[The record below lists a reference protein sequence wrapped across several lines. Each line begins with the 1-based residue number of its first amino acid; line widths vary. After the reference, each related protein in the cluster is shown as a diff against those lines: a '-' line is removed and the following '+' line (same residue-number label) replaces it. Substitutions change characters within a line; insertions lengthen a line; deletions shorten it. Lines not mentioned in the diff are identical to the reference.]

1 MEQEAPVMEAA
12 MEAVIEAA
20 PEAATEEL
28 SWEEW
33 QSLCEMMNGYIKTQV
48 LSTACD
54 LGVFDMIEQGAT
66 VESLHQQLG
75 IDEHGCRVL
84 VLGLKQL
91 KLVSVSE
98 TGAIKNA
105 PLTRRC
111 LLRGSEQSM
120 VPFVHLNDKIQH
132 RACLHFT
139 RALREGRNAGLDEFP
154 GNTPTLYGRMAT
166 DPHLERLFHEGM
178 GAYTRLSPRMM
189 AVKEFSDVSM
199 LLDVGGGDG
208 TNAIR
213 LCQRYPSLKVTLIDL
228 PSVIEKAR
236 ANIAAHG
243 LEGRVTC
250 QAVDMFSDPWPLGCD
265 GVIFSHVLEIF
276 SPEKIQFLY
285 KKTRAYLERGHLFV
299 WSLMCNDDE
308 SGNLQSVKSSLY
320 FVTVASGQGMAYP
333 VREHVQW
340 LKDAGFEI
348 AAKYDA
354 RAIDHCALVAR

>member
-1 MEQEAPVMEAA
+1 M
-12 MEAVIEAA
+12 
-20 PEAATEEL
+20 EEL

-48 LSTACD
+48 LSSACD
-54 LGVFDMIEQGAT
+54 LGVFDAIERGAT
-66 VESLHQQLG
+66 LASLPRQLE
-75 IDEHGCRVL
+75 IDPHGCRVL

-91 KLVSVSE
+91 KLIEVDD
-98 TGAIKNA
+98 TGKMTNSALA
-105 PLTRRC
+105 RRC
-111 LLRGSEQSM
+111 LLRGSAQSM

-139 RALREGRNAGLDEFP
+139 QALREGRNAGLDEFP
-154 GNTPTLYGRMAT
+154 GDAPTLYGRMAV
-166 DPHLERLFHEGM
+166 DPALERLFHDGM

-189 AVKEFSDVSM
+189 AVKEFGEVTR

-213 LCQRYPSLKVTLIDL
+213 LCERYPSLKVTLIDL

-236 ANIAAHG
+236 ENIRAQG
-243 LEGRVTC
+243 LSDRVTC
-250 QAVDMFSDPWPLGCD
+250 EAVDMFTDSWPQGCD

-285 KKTRAYLERGHLFV
+285 QKSRAYLRDAGQLFV
-299 WSLMCNDDE
+299 WSLMCDDDE
-308 SGNLQSVKSSLY
+308 TGGLQSVKSSLY

-333 VREHVQW
+333 ARDHIKW
-340 LKDAGFEI
+340 LNDAGFEVT
-348 AAKYDA
+348 AEYDA
-354 RAIDHCALVAR
+354 RTIDHCALVAR

>member
-1 MEQEAPVMEAA
+1 MD
-12 MEAVIEAA
+12 
-20 PEAATEEL
+20 EL

-48 LSTACD
+48 LSSACD
-54 LGVFDMIEQGAT
+54 LGVFDVIERGAT
-66 VESLHQQLG
+66 LASLPRQLE

-84 VLGLKQL
+84 LLGLKHL
-91 KLVSVSE
+91 KLISVSE
-98 TGAIKNA
+98 TGKIENA
-105 PLTRRC
+105 PLARRC
-111 LLRGSEQSM
+111 LLRGAAQSM

-139 RALREGRNAGLDEFP
+139 QSLREGRNAGLDEFP
-154 GNTPTLYGRMAT
+154 GDTPTLYGRMAV
-166 DPHLERLFHEGM
+166 DPALERLFHEGM

-189 AVKEFSDVSM
+189 AIGEFSDVSR

-213 LCQRYPSLKVTLIDL
+213 LCERYPSLRVTLIDL

-236 ANIAAHG
+236 ANIAACG
-243 LEGRVTC
+243 LEERVTC
-250 QAVDMFSDPWPLGCD
+250 EAVDMFTDPWPQGCD

-285 KKTRAYLERGHLFV
+285 RKTRAYLPNGGHLFV
-299 WSLMCNDDE
+299 WSLMCDPDE
-308 SGNLQSVKSSLY
+308 AGGLQSVKSSLY

-333 VREHVQW
+333 VQDHTTW
-340 LKDAGFEI
+340 LRDAGFDVVAE
-348 AAKYDA
+348 YDA
-354 RAIDHCALVAR
+354 RTIDHCALVAR

>member
-1 MEQEAPVMEAA
+1 MD
-12 MEAVIEAA
+12 
-20 PEAATEEL
+20 EL

-33 QSLCEMMNGYIKTQV
+33 QSLCEMMNGFIKTQV

-54 LGVFDMIEQGAT
+54 LAVFDVIERGAT
-66 VESLHQQLG
+66 VASLPRQLE

-84 VLGLKQL
+84 LLGLKQL
-91 KLVSVSE
+91 KLVEVDE
-98 TGAIKNA
+98 TGAIANA
-105 PLTRRC
+105 PLARRC
-111 LLRGSEQSM
+111 LLRGSRQSM

-154 GNTPTLYGRMAT
+154 GDTPTLYGRLAE
-166 DPHLERLFHEGM
+166 DPALERLFHEGM

-189 AVKEFSDVSM
+189 AVKEFSDVSN

-213 LCQRYPSLKVTLIDL
+213 LCERYPSLKVTLIDL

-236 ANIAAHG
+236 ANIEAHG
-243 LEGRVTC
+243 LSDRVTC
-250 QAVDMFSDPWPLGCD
+250 EAVDMFADAWPQGCD

-276 SPEKIQFLY
+276 SPEKIGFLY
-285 KKTRAYLERGHLFV
+285 KKTRAYLDSQRGGQLFV
-299 WSLMCNDDE
+299 WSLMCDPDE
-308 SGNLQSVKSSLY
+308 AGGLQSVKSSLY

-333 VREHVQW
+333 LRDHETW
-340 LKDAGFEI
+340 LRDAGFSVVST
-348 AAKYDA
+348 YDA
-354 RAIDHCALVAR
+354 RTIDHCALVAR

>member
-1 MEQEAPVMEAA
+1 MEQQAPVNETA
-12 MEAVIEAA
+12 M
-20 PEAATEEL
+20 EEL

-33 QSLCEMMNGYIKTQV
+33 QALCEMMNGYIKTQV

-54 LGVFDMIEQGAT
+54 LAVFDVIERGAT
-66 VESLHQQLG
+66 VASLHKQLE

-84 VLGLKQL
+84 LLGLKQL
-91 KLVSVSE
+91 KLVSVDD

-111 LLRGSEQSM
+111 LLREAKQSM

-154 GNTPTLYGRMAT
+154 GDTPTLYGRMAT
-166 DPHLERLFHEGM
+166 DPNLERLFHEGM

-189 AVKEFSDVSM
+189 AVKEFSEVSM

-213 LCQRYPSLKVTLIDL
+213 LCERYPSLKVTLIDL

-243 LEGRVTC
+243 LEDRVTC
-250 QAVDMFSDPWPLGCD
+250 QAVDMFTEPWPLGCD

-285 KKTRAYLERGHLFV
+285 KKTRAYLDRGHLFV

-333 VREHVQW
+333 VRDHVQW
-340 LKDAGFEI
+340 LSDAGFSV

>member
-1 MEQEAPVMEAA
+1 MD
-12 MEAVIEAA
+12 
-20 PEAATEEL
+20 EL

-48 LSTACD
+48 LSSACD
-54 LGVFDMIEQGAT
+54 LGVFDVIERGAT
-66 VESLHQQLG
+66 LASLPRQLE

-84 VLGLKQL
+84 LLGLKHL
-91 KLVSVSE
+91 KLISVGE
-98 TGAIKNA
+98 TGKIENA

-111 LLRGSEQSM
+111 LLRGSAQSM

-139 RALREGRNAGLDEFP
+139 QALREGRNAGLDEFP
-154 GNTPTLYGRMAT
+154 GDTPTLYGRMAAN
-166 DPHLERLFHEGM
+166 PALEQLFHEGM

-189 AVKEFSDVSM
+189 AIEEFSDVSR

-213 LCQRYPSLKVTLIDL
+213 LCERYPSLRVTLIDL

-236 ANIAAHG
+236 ANIAARG
-243 LEGRVTC
+243 LEERVTC
-250 QAVDMFSDPWPLGCD
+250 EAVDMFTDPWPQGCD

-285 KKTRAYLERGHLFV
+285 RKTRAYLANGGRLFI
-299 WSLMCNDDE
+299 WSLMCDPNE
-308 SGNLQSVKSSLY
+308 AGGLQSVKSSLY

-333 VREHVQW
+333 VRDHTTW
-340 LKDAGFEI
+340 LRDAGFDVVAE
-348 AAKYDA
+348 YDA
-354 RAIDHCALVAR
+354 RTIDHCALVAR

>member
-1 MEQEAPVMEAA
+1 MD
-12 MEAVIEAA
+12 
-20 PEAATEEL
+20 EL

-54 LGVFDMIEQGAT
+54 LGVFDAIERGAT
-66 VESLHQQLG
+66 VASLSKQLE
-75 IDEHGCRVL
+75 IAEHGCRVL
-84 VLGLKQL
+84 LLGLKQL
-91 KLVSVSE
+91 KLVSE
-98 TGAIKNA
+98 REDGALVNA

-111 LLRGSEQSM
+111 LLRGSAQSM

-154 GNTPTLYGRMAT
+154 GDTPTLYGRMAV
-166 DPHLERLFHEGM
+166 DPALERLFHEGM

-189 AVKEFSDVSM
+189 AVKEFGDVST
-199 LLDVGGGDG
+199 LLDLGGGDG
-208 TNAIR
+208 TNAVR
-213 LCQRYPSLKVTLIDL
+213 LCERYPSLKVKLVDL

-243 LEGRVTC
+243 LADRVTC
-250 QAVDMFSDPWPLGCD
+250 EAVDMFADPWPNGCD

-276 SPEKIQFLY
+276 SPDRIRFLY
-285 KKTRAYLERGHLFV
+285 QKARTYLEPGGHLFV
-299 WSLMCNDDE
+299 WSLMCDDDE
-308 SGNLQSVKSSLY
+308 AGGLQSVKSSLY
-320 FVTVASGQGMAYP
+320 FVTVASGEGMAYP
-333 VREHVQW
+333 VRNHVQW
-340 LKDAGFEI
+340 LNEAGFDTIEQ
-348 AAKYDA
+348 YDA

>member
-1 MEQEAPVMEAA
+1 M
-12 MEAVIEAA
+12 
-20 PEAATEEL
+20 EEL

-48 LSTACD
+48 LSSACD
-54 LGVFDMIEQGAT
+54 LGVFDAIERGAT
-66 VESLHQQLG
+66 LASLPRQLE
-75 IDEHGCRVL
+75 IDAHGCRVL

-91 KLVSVSE
+91 KLIEVDD
-98 TGAIKNA
+98 TGKVTNSALA
-105 PLTRRC
+105 RRC
-111 LLRGSEQSM
+111 LLRGSAQSM

-139 RALREGRNAGLDEFP
+139 QALREGRNAGLDEFP
-154 GNTPTLYGRMAT
+154 GDAPTLYGRMAV
-166 DPHLERLFHEGM
+166 DPALERLFHDGM

-189 AVKEFSDVSM
+189 AVKEFGEVRR

-213 LCQRYPSLKVTLIDL
+213 LCERYPSLKVTLIDL

-236 ANIAAHG
+236 ENIRAQG
-243 LEGRVTC
+243 LSDRVTC
-250 QAVDMFSDPWPLGCD
+250 EAVDMFTDPWPTGCD

-285 KKTRAYLERGHLFV
+285 RKSRAYLQDTGRLFV
-299 WSLMCNDDE
+299 WSLMCDDDE
-308 SGNLQSVKSSLY
+308 AGGLQSVKSSLY

-333 VREHVQW
+333 ARDHIKW
-340 LKDAGFEI
+340 LNDAGFEVT
-348 AAKYDA
+348 AEYDA
-354 RAIDHCALVAR
+354 RTIDHRALVAR

>member
-1 MEQEAPVMEAA
+1 M
-12 MEAVIEAA
+12 
-20 PEAATEEL
+20 EEL
-28 SWEEW
+28 AWEEW
-33 QSLCEMMNGYIKTQV
+33 QTLCEMMNGYIKTQV

-54 LGVFDMIEQGAT
+54 LGVFDVIERGAT
-66 VESLHQQLG
+66 VESLAKRLE

-84 VLGLKQL
+84 LLGLKQL

-98 TGAIKNA
+98 TGAITNA

-111 LLRGSEQSM
+111 LLRNAAQSM

-139 RALREGRNAGLDEFP
+139 QALREGRNAGLDEFP
-154 GNTPTLYGRMAT
+154 GDSATLYGRMAT
-166 DPHLERLFHEGM
+166 DPALERLFHEGM

-189 AVKEFSDVSM
+189 KVNEFADVSM
-199 LLDVGGGDG
+199 LLDLGGGDG

-213 LCQRYPSLKVTLIDL
+213 LCERYPSLMVTLVDL

-236 ANIAAHG
+236 ANIEANG
-243 LEGRVTC
+243 LSDRVTC
-250 QAVDMFSDPWPLGCD
+250 VASDMFSDPWPGGCD

-285 KKTRAYLERGHLFV
+285 KKARAYLERSGQLFV
-299 WSLMCNDDE
+299 WSLMCDDDE
-308 SGNLQSVKSSLY
+308 AGGLQSVKSSLY
-320 FVTVASGQGMAYP
+320 FVTVASGEGMAYP
-333 VREHVQW
+333 VRDHVRW
-340 LKDAGFEI
+340 LNDAGFNTVM
-348 AAKYDA
+348 KYDA

>member
-1 MEQEAPVMEAA
+1 M
-12 MEAVIEAA
+12 
-20 PEAATEEL
+20 EEL

-48 LSTACD
+48 LSSACD
-54 LGVFDMIEQGAT
+54 LGVFDAIERGAT
-66 VESLHQQLG
+66 LASLPRQLE
-75 IDEHGCRVL
+75 IDAHGCRVL

-91 KLVSVSE
+91 KLIEVDD
-98 TGAIKNA
+98 TGKVTNSALA
-105 PLTRRC
+105 RRC
-111 LLRGSEQSM
+111 LLRGSAQSM

-139 RALREGRNAGLDEFP
+139 QALREGRNAGLDEFP
-154 GNTPTLYGRMAT
+154 GDAPTLYGRMAV
-166 DPHLERLFHEGM
+166 DPALERLFHDGM

-189 AVKEFSDVSM
+189 AVKEFGEVTR

-213 LCQRYPSLKVTLIDL
+213 LCERYPSLKVTLIDL

-236 ANIAAHG
+236 ENIRAQG
-243 LEGRVTC
+243 LSDRVTC
-250 QAVDMFSDPWPLGCD
+250 EAVDMFTDSWPQGCD

-285 KKTRAYLERGHLFV
+285 QKSRAYLRDAGQLFV
-299 WSLMCNDDE
+299 WSLMCDDDE
-308 SGNLQSVKSSLY
+308 TGGLQSVKSSLY

-333 VREHVQW
+333 ARDHIKW
-340 LKDAGFEI
+340 LNDAGFEVT
-348 AAKYDA
+348 AEYDA
-354 RAIDHCALVAR
+354 RTIDHCALVAR

>member
-1 MEQEAPVMEAA
+1 MD
-12 MEAVIEAA
+12 
-20 PEAATEEL
+20 EL

-48 LSTACD
+48 LSSACD
-54 LGVFDMIEQGAT
+54 LGVFDVIERGAT
-66 VESLHQQLG
+66 VASLPRQLE
-75 IDEHGCRVL
+75 IDAHGCRVL
-84 VLGLKQL
+84 LLGLKHL
-91 KLVSVSE
+91 KLISVSD
-98 TGAIKNA
+98 TGDITNA
-105 PLTRRC
+105 PLARRC
-111 LLRGSEQSM
+111 LLSESKQSM

-154 GNTPTLYGRMAT
+154 GDTSTLYGRMAT
-166 DPHLERLFHEGM
+166 DPGLERLFHEGM

-189 AVKEFSDVSM
+189 AVKEFGDVSR

-213 LCQRYPSLKVTLIDL
+213 LCERYPSLKVTLIDL

-236 ANIAAHG
+236 ANIRANG
-243 LEGRVTC
+243 LEDRVTC
-250 QAVDMFSDPWPLGCD
+250 EAVDMFTDPWPKGCD

-285 KKTRAYLERGHLFV
+285 KKTRAYLDNGGRLFV
-299 WSLMCNDDE
+299 WSLMCDADE
-308 SGNLQSVKSSLY
+308 GGSLQSVKSSLY

-333 VREHVQW
+333 VRDHTRW
-340 LKDAGFEI
+340 LNDAGFRVVAE
-348 AAKYDA
+348 YDA

>member
-1 MEQEAPVMEAA
+1 M
-12 MEAVIEAA
+12 
-20 PEAATEEL
+20 EEL

-48 LSTACD
+48 LSSACD
-54 LGVFDMIEQGAT
+54 LGVFDAIERGAT
-66 VESLHQQLG
+66 LASLPRQLE
-75 IDEHGCRVL
+75 IDAHGCRVL

-91 KLVSVSE
+91 KLIEVDD
-98 TGAIKNA
+98 TGKVTNSALA
-105 PLTRRC
+105 RRC
-111 LLRGSEQSM
+111 LLRGSARSM

-139 RALREGRNAGLDEFP
+139 QALREGRNAGLDEFP
-154 GNTPTLYGRMAT
+154 GDAPTLYGRMAV
-166 DPHLERLFHEGM
+166 DPALERLFHDGM

-189 AVKEFSDVSM
+189 AVKEFGEVTR

-213 LCQRYPSLKVTLIDL
+213 LCERYPSLKVTLIDL

-236 ANIAAHG
+236 ENIRAQG
-243 LEGRVTC
+243 LSDRVTC
-250 QAVDMFSDPWPLGCD
+250 EAVDMFTDSWPQGCD

-285 KKTRAYLERGHLFV
+285 QKSRAYLRDAGQLFV
-299 WSLMCNDDE
+299 WSLMCDDDE
-308 SGNLQSVKSSLY
+308 TGGLQSVKSSLY

-333 VREHVQW
+333 ARDHIKW
-340 LKDAGFEI
+340 LNDAGFEVT
-348 AAKYDA
+348 AEYDA
-354 RAIDHCALVAR
+354 RTIDHCALVAR

>member
-1 MEQEAPVMEAA
+1 M
-12 MEAVIEAA
+12 
-20 PEAATEEL
+20 EEL
-28 SWEEW
+28 AWEEW
-33 QSLCEMMNGYIKTQV
+33 QTLCEMMNGYIKTQV

-54 LGVFDMIEQGAT
+54 LGVFDVIERGAT
-66 VESLHQQLG
+66 VASLAKRLE

-84 VLGLKQL
+84 LLGLKQL

-98 TGAIKNA
+98 TGAITNA

-111 LLRGSEQSM
+111 LLRNAAQSM

-139 RALREGRNAGLDEFP
+139 QALREGRNAGLDEFP
-154 GNTPTLYGRMAT
+154 GDSATLYGRMAT
-166 DPHLERLFHEGM
+166 DPALERLFHEGM

-189 AVKEFSDVSM
+189 KVSEFADVSM
-199 LLDVGGGDG
+199 LLDLGGGDG

-213 LCQRYPSLKVTLIDL
+213 LCERYPSLMVTLVDL

-236 ANIAAHG
+236 ANIEANG
-243 LEGRVTC
+243 LSDRVTC
-250 QAVDMFSDPWPLGCD
+250 VASDMFSDPWPGGCD

-285 KKTRAYLERGHLFV
+285 KKARAYLERSGQLFV
-299 WSLMCNDDE
+299 WSLMCDDDE
-308 SGNLQSVKSSLY
+308 AGGLQSVKSSLY
-320 FVTVASGQGMAYP
+320 FVTVASGEGMAYP
-333 VREHVQW
+333 VRDHVRW
-340 LKDAGFEI
+340 LNDAGFNTVM
-348 AAKYDA
+348 KYDA

>member
-1 MEQEAPVMEAA
+1 M
-12 MEAVIEAA
+12 
-20 PEAATEEL
+20 EEL

-48 LSTACD
+48 LSSACD
-54 LGVFDMIEQGAT
+54 LGVFDVIERGAT
-66 VESLHQQLG
+66 LASLPRQLE

-84 VLGLKQL
+84 MLGLKQL
-91 KLVSVSE
+91 KLVEVDEAGKITNS
-98 TGAIKNA
+98 
-105 PLTRRC
+105 PLARRC
-111 LLRGSEQSM
+111 LLRGSAQSM

-139 RALREGRNAGLDEFP
+139 QALREGRNAGLDEFP
-154 GNTPTLYGRMAT
+154 GDAPTLYGRMAV
-166 DPHLERLFHEGM
+166 DPALERLFHDGM

-189 AVKEFSDVSM
+189 AVKEFGEVSR

-213 LCQRYPSLKVTLIDL
+213 LCERYPSLKVTLIDL

-236 ANIAAHG
+236 ANIRAHS
-243 LEGRVTC
+243 LEDRVTC
-250 QAVDMFSDPWPLGCD
+250 EAVDMFTDPWPQGCD

-276 SPEKIQFLY
+276 SPEKIEFLY
-285 KKTRAYLERGHLFV
+285 RKSRDYLQDGGQLFV
-299 WSLMCNDDE
+299 WSLMCDADE
-308 SGNLQSVKSSLY
+308 AGGLQSVKSSLY

-333 VREHVQW
+333 VRDHVKW
-340 LKDAGFEI
+340 LSDAGFTVTAE
-348 AAKYDA
+348 YDA

>member
-1 MEQEAPVMEAA
+1 MGPE
-12 MEAVIEAA
+12 VIEL
-20 PEAATEEL
+20 EQEEL

-33 QSLCEMMNGYIKTQV
+33 EALCEMMNGYIKTQV

-54 LGVFDMIEQGAT
+54 LGVFDVIERGAT
-66 VESLHQQLG
+66 VASLHKKLQ

-84 VLGLKQL
+84 LLGLKQL

-98 TGAIKNA
+98 TGAITNA

-111 LLRGSEQSM
+111 LLRDAEQSM
-120 VPFVHLNDKIQH
+120 VPFVGLNDKIQH

-154 GNTPTLYGRMAT
+154 GDAPTLYGRMAS
-166 DPHLERLFHEGM
+166 DPKVERLFHEGM

-189 AVKEFSDVSM
+189 AVNEFSDVSM

-213 LCQRYPSLKVTLIDL
+213 LCERYPSLKVTLIDL

-236 ANIAAHG
+236 ANIAAHD
-243 LEGRVTC
+243 LEDRVTC
-250 QAVDMFSDPWPLGCD
+250 KAVDMFTDPWPRGCD

-285 KKTRAYLERGHLFV
+285 KKSRAYLKHGQLFV
-299 WSLMCNDDE
+299 WSLMCDDNE
-308 SGNLQSVKSSLY
+308 TSSLQAVKSSLY
-320 FVTVASGQGMAYP
+320 FVTVASGEGMAYP
-333 VREHVQW
+333 ARDHVRW
-340 LKDAGFEI
+340 LKDAGFEV

>member
-1 MEQEAPVMEAA
+1 M
-12 MEAVIEAA
+12 
-20 PEAATEEL
+20 EEL
-28 SWEEW
+28 AWEEW
-33 QSLCEMMNGYIKTQV
+33 QTLCEMMNGYIKTQV

-54 LGVFDMIEQGAT
+54 LGVFDVIERGAT
-66 VESLHQQLG
+66 IESLAKRLE

-84 VLGLKQL
+84 LLGLKQL

-98 TGAIKNA
+98 TGAITNA

-111 LLRGSEQSM
+111 LLRNAEQSM

-154 GNTPTLYGRMAT
+154 GDSATLYGRMAT
-166 DPHLERLFHEGM
+166 DPALERLFHEGM

-189 AVKEFSDVSM
+189 KVSEFADVSM
-199 LLDVGGGDG
+199 LLDLGGGDG

-213 LCQRYPSLKVTLIDL
+213 LCERYPSLMVTLVDL

-236 ANIAAHG
+236 ANIEANG
-243 LEGRVTC
+243 LTDRVTC
-250 QAVDMFSDPWPLGCD
+250 VAVDMFSDPWPGGCD

-285 KKTRAYLERGHLFV
+285 KKARAYLERDGQLFV
-299 WSLMCNDDE
+299 WSLMCDDDE
-308 SGNLQSVKSSLY
+308 AGGLQSVKSSLY
-320 FVTVASGQGMAYP
+320 FVTVASGEGMAYP
-333 VREHVQW
+333 VRDHIRW
-340 LKDAGFEI
+340 LNDAGFNTVM
-348 AAKYDA
+348 KYDA

>member
-1 MEQEAPVMEAA
+1 MT
-12 MEAVIEAA
+12 
-20 PEAATEEL
+20 ATDEL
-28 SWEEW
+28 AWDEW
-33 QSLCEMMNGYIKTQV
+33 QALCEMMNGYIKTQV

-54 LGVFDMIEQGAT
+54 LGVFDVIERGAT
-66 VESLHQQLG
+66 IESLAKRLE

-84 VLGLKQL
+84 LLGLKQL

-98 TGAIKNA
+98 TGAITNA

-111 LLRGSEQSM
+111 LLRTAEQSM

-154 GNTPTLYGRMAT
+154 GDAPTLYGRMAT
-166 DPHLERLFHEGM
+166 DPALERLFHEGM

-189 AVKEFSDVSM
+189 KVSEFGDVSM
-199 LLDVGGGDG
+199 LLDLGGGDG

-213 LCQRYPSLKVTLIDL
+213 LCERYPSLMVTLVDL

-236 ANIAAHG
+236 ANIEANG
-243 LEGRVTC
+243 LSDRVTC
-250 QAVDMFSDPWPLGCD
+250 VAVDMFSDPWPGGCD

-285 KKTRAYLERGHLFV
+285 KKARDYLERDGQLFV
-299 WSLMCNDDE
+299 WSLMCDDDE
-308 SGNLQSVKSSLY
+308 AGGLQSVKSSLY
-320 FVTVASGQGMAYP
+320 FVTVASGEGMAYP
-333 VREHVQW
+333 VRDHIRW
-340 LKDAGFEI
+340 LNEAGFNTVN
-348 AAKYDA
+348 KYDA